1 MKFRITLLAALLLA
15 GLPALATGLGTSAR
29 AMIPSTTQQII
40 SVDYR
45 TLRNSPTGMALKER
59 VLPQNL
65 KSLEG
70 SLRNVGIE
78 ASSIDQITFASVRT
92 KDGSLRLLCLATGS
106 FTRAGVLLRLRA
118 QKIRPALYR
127 STRLYPMGAGME
139 LTFADPSTLAFGD
152 PNALR
157 AALDTRD
164 GMAESLSANPTLND
178 MVQDVA
184 SGPVWSVLDAA
195 GTQAMLRS
203 ALGQASSLNEFGTV
217 SQRLLGSRYS
227 MDFANGVNFDLNV
240 LTTDQMTA
248 ATLSSLLQ
256 AAMMLRKQQA
266 AGAERAALENLSV
279 DSDSHDLKVHFQS
292 DDQRFLA
299 LMKTEFFNVVSA
311 R

>member
-1 MKFRITLLAALLLA
+1 MKFRITLLAALLIS

-29 AMIPSTTQQII
+29 AMIPSSAQQII

-59 VLPQNL
+59 VLPENL

-70 SLRNVGIE
+70 SLRNVGIDS
-78 ASSIDQITFASVRT
+78 SSIEQITFASVRT
-92 KDGSLRLLCLATGS
+92 KDGSLRLLGLASGT
-106 FTRAGVLLRLRA
+106 FTRASVLQRLRA
-118 QKIRPALYR
+118 QKVRPARYR
-127 STRLYPMGAGME
+127 DSNLYPMGTGME
-139 LTFADPSTLAFGD
+139 MTFADPSTLAFGD

-164 GMAESLSANPTLND
+164 GMAESLSSNSTMND

-184 SGPVWSVLDAA
+184 SGPVWSVLDAV

-203 ALGQASSLNEFGTV
+203 ALGQTSSLDEFGTV
-217 SQRLLGSRYS
+217 SKRLLGSRYT

-256 AAMMLRKQQA
+256 AAVMLRKQQA
-266 AGAERAALENLSV
+266 TGPEKAALENLTV

-292 DDQRFLA
+292 DDQRFQA
-299 LMKTEFFNVVSA
+299 LMKSDIFKVVS